1 MTDTNPQNAQVG
13 VIDPATGQPHPNSG
27 PSGGPAGAAAGTQ
40 ARDVATRGTAHA
52 SDGPSG
58 PGASGTTSGS
68 GSAGGGA
75 ADQAKAK
82 AQDAAGTAQEKAQ
95 QAAGQAQEKA
105 QQAAGQARTQI
116 KEQLDQRS
124 TQAGERVTATAG
136 DIRSVGDTLRDQ
148 GKDAPA
154 KLADNAALQI
164 EKVGSY
170 LQRTDGSSLLNDVE
184 RFARNNPWATALGG
198 LAVGFAASRALKA
211 SSSDRHHAGT
221 SSATPASSGTPA
233 PPPSY
238 APVTSPATTGTPAST
253 GVGTSAGVG
262 TGAPLGVDPVGGSP
276 SRLGTANDT
285 PPFGTPGG
293 EDTLASGAATGAG
306 AATTGYSVP
315 SGAPGQPGTATNP
328 TDSQTGS

>member
-58 PGASGTTSGS
+58 TTSGS
-68 GSAGGGA
+68 GSTGGGA

-136 DIRSVGDTLRDQ
+136 DIRSISDQLRDQ

-184 RFARNNPWATALGG
+184 RVARNNPWVTALGG

-211 SSSDRHHAGT
+211 SSGDRHAST
-221 SSATPASSGTPA
+221 SSATAASSGTPA

-285 PPFGTPGG
+285 PPFGTLGG
-293 EDTLASGAATGAG
+293 EDTLGSG